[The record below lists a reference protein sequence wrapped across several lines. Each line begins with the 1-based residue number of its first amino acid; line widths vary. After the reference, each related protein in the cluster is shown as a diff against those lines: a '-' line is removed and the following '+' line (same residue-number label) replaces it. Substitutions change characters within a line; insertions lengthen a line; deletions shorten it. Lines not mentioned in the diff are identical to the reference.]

1 MTKQFVLA
9 KESKDKILI
18 IFLVEFLVL
27 NILFMVH
34 LIKISMELFIDGQQ
48 RIATFT
54 LLVACLIKF
63 YKILESDAKKS
74 GDNNNLQ
81 IIERRS
87 KELFNRFIEFE
98 QEIQR
103 VVTPVEVLELSKSD
117 HSFYSDL
124 IRGVNTSPLRY
135 SNYKI

>member
-9 KESKDKILI
+9 KERKDKILI
-18 IFLVEFLVL
+18 VFLVEFLVL

-34 LIKISMELFIDGQQ
+34 FINISMKLFIDGQQ

-63 YKILESDAKKS
+63 YKTLESDAKKS

-98 QEIQR
+98 Q
-103 VVTPVEVLELSKSD
+103 
-117 HSFYSDL
+117 
-124 IRGVNTSPLRY
+124 
-135 SNYKI
+135 